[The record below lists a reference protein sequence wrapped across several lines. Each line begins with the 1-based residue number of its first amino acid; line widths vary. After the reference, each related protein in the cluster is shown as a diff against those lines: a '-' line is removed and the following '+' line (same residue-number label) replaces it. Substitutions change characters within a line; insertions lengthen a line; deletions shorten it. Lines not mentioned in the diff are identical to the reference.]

1 MAQHESRSKLGAAW
15 PPPARVRRSITVA
28 VAATAVIVVFGVAY
42 AIVDWGWGDLST
54 GEKATIAALAAAPLA
69 LGLVWSQ
76 LTGFKAFGFEVSLAR
91 ASATEAKVSGAITEQ
106 QYFSGT
112 PEITE
117 LAQRLVDRA
126 DIRALEIDLGTGA
139 YWWSSRLY
147 LVAALAADF
156 SHVRAIAF
164 VEGGNARVFVGT
176 ASPAAVRSALAAAF
190 PPFEQKYAALK
201 TNFAGFGGQVR
212 DKASAMVQGF
222 AGPVPVGANQTPE
235 EQFPKVSP
243 EQLRT
248 WLRGVGADLDT
259 RCVEWRGVS
268 DPELVRA
275 LIIEFDGDVVPLVRG
290 LRLDRLVD
298 RLDLARQL
306 A

>member
-1 MAQHESRSKLGAAW
+1 
-15 PPPARVRRSITVA
+15 
-28 VAATAVIVVFGVAY
+28 
-42 AIVDWGWGDLST
+42 
-54 GEKATIAALAAAPLA
+54 
-69 LGLVWSQ
+69 
-76 LTGFKAFGFEVSLAR
+76 
-91 ASATEAKVSGAITEQ
+91 
-106 QYFSGT
+106 
-112 PEITE
+112 
-117 LAQRLVDRA
+117 
-126 DIRALEIDLGTGA
+126 
-139 YWWSSRLY
+139 
-147 LVAALAADF
+147 
-156 SHVRAIAF
+156 
-164 VEGGNARVFVGT
+164 
-176 ASPAAVRSALAAAF
+176 
-190 PPFEQKYAALK
+190 LK

-275 LIIEFDGDVVPLVRG
+275 LITEFDGDVVPLVRG

>member
-1 MAQHESRSKLGAAW
+1 MAPEESQSRFSAVW
-15 PPPARVRRSITVA
+15 PPPARVRRSIA
-28 VAATAVIVVFGVAY
+28 VGLAATAVIVLFGVAY

-91 ASATEAKVSGAITEQ
+91 ASATEAKVSGTITET
-106 QYFSGT
+106 QYFSGV
-112 PEITE
+112 PAIRE

-126 DIRALEIDLGTGA
+126 DIRALEIDLATGS

-164 VEGGNARVFVGT
+164 VEGGSARLFVGT

-190 PPFEQKYAALK
+190 PEFEKKYATLK
-201 TNFAGFGGQVR
+201 ENFVGFVGPVR
-212 DKASAMVQGF
+212 DKAAAMVESF
-222 AGPVPVGANQTPE
+222 AGPVPVGATQKPE
-235 EQFPKVSP
+235 EEYPKVSP
-243 EQLRT
+243 DELRT

-275 LIIEFDGDVVPLVRG
+275 LITEFDGDVVPLVRG